1 MSTGTQRR
9 HAKWRQT
16 DQDRAKADFA
26 VHLVAMAFEV
36 AAEAIWEGDREPL
49 AVRARHVAFYLTA
62 VGFGLSLAR
71 VGAAFGRDRTS
82 VAHALGR
89 VEAWRDDPRFDAAL
103 LQLEHAVRQAP
114 SARFP

>member
-1 MSTGTQRR
+1 M
-9 HAKWRQT
+9 
-16 DQDRAKADFA
+16 
-26 VHLVAMAFEV
+26 HLVAMAFQI
-36 AAEAIWEGDREPL
+36 AADVIWEGDREPS

-82 VAHALGR
+82 VAHALAR
-89 VEAWRDDPRFDAAL
+89 VESWRDDPRFDSAL
-103 LQLEHAVRQAP
+103 LQLEQAVRQAP